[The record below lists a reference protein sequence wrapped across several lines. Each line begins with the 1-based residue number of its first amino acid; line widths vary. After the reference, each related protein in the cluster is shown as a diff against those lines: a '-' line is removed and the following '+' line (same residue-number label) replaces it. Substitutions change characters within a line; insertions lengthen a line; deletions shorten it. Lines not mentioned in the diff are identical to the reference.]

1 MLAFWVISAFLI
13 VVALVLVLPPL
24 AAKDPRA
31 DHSRQAM
38 NRAVFDRK
46 LKELDEDLRRDLI
59 GKEQFEAARADLKRT
74 LIDDL
79 ADYQPPVLKKNGK
92 AMAVAVLLMV
102 PVISVFMYLK
112 TDNGLAS
119 LSDDFQAGVQD
130 QDRMLTVE
138 QAIRRLEVKLRED
151 PDDLAG
157 WSMLGR
163 SYLALANF
171 SRAVE
176 AYERAYVLS
185 KGTDADILVDYAE
198 AQALAAGQQ
207 FGEGTLAFFVRALQ
221 IDPYHERALWYAGF
235 ASYLLQDYPSSVE
248 YWERLM
254 RQVPDDQPEV
264 RSTLQVYLNDARQKV
279 QPGIATATPEAGI
292 AVSSDQKPDV
302 AASIDVQVSL
312 SAALR
317 ENVAGTDTLFVYARA
332 LQGPPMPLALIRMNA
347 AALPVR
353 VTLDDSVAMIPEM
366 TLSRMKEVEVIA
378 RISKSGQARMQAG
391 DLYGSVQPVKT
402 SGSHPVDIV
411 ISEVAP

>member
-1 MLAFWVISAFLI
+1 MLTFWVISAFLI

-31 DHSRQAM
+31 DHSRQAV

-46 LKELDEDLRRDLI
+46 LRELDEDLRRDLI

-79 ADYQPPVLKKNGK
+79 ADYQPPVLKKNSK
-92 AMAVAVLLMV
+92 TMAVAVLLMV

-119 LSDDFQAGVQD
+119 LSGDFQARTLD

-138 QAIRRLEVKLRED
+138 QAVRRLELKLRED

-176 AYERAYVLS
+176 AYERAYMLS

-207 FGEGTLAFFVRALQ
+207 FDEGTLAFFVRALQ

-235 ASYLLQDYPSSVE
+235 ASYLLQDYPSSVG

-264 RSTLQVYLNDARQKV
+264 RSTLQVYLDDAWQKV
-279 QPGIATATPEAGI
+279 QPGTATATPEVGK

-312 SAALR
+312 SAALH
-317 ENVAGTDTLFVYARA
+317 EQVAGSDTLFVYARA
-332 LQGPPMPLALIRMNA
+332 LQGPPMPLALVRMNA

-353 VTLDDSVAMIPEM
+353 VILDDTRAMIAEM
-366 TLSRMKEVEVIA
+366 NLSSVEQVEVVA
-378 RISKSGQARMQAG
+378 RISKSGQAKTQSG
-391 DLYGSVQPVKT
+391 DFYGSVRPVKT
-402 SGSHPVDIV
+402 SGSSQVAVV

>member
-1 MLAFWVISAFLI
+1 MLAFWVISAILI
-13 VVALVLVLPPL
+13 VVALVMVLPAL

-59 GKEQFEAARADLKRT
+59 GKKQFEAARADLKRT

-79 ADYQPPVLKKNGK
+79 GDYQPPALKKNGK
-92 AMAVAVLLMV
+92 TMAVAVLLMV

-119 LSDDFQAGVQD
+119 LSDDFQAGVLD

-138 QAIRRLEVKLRED
+138 QAIQRLELKLREN

-185 KGTDADILVDYAE
+185 RGADADILVDYAE

-207 FGEGTLAFFVRALQ
+207 FDEGTLTFFVRALQ
-221 IDPYHERALWYAGF
+221 IDPHHERALWYAGF
-235 ASYLLQDYPSSVE
+235 AAYLLQDYPSSVE
-248 YWERLM
+248 YWQRLM
-254 RQVPDDQPEV
+254 HQVPDDQPEV
-264 RSTLQVYLNDARQKV
+264 RSTLQVYLDDARQKV
-279 QPGIATATPEAGI
+279 QPGIATATQEAGKV
-292 AVSSDQKPDV
+292 VSSDQKPDA

-317 ENVAGTDTLFVYARA
+317 ENVAGTDTLFIYARA
-332 LQGPPMPLALIRMNA
+332 LQGPPMPLALVRMNA

-353 VTLDDSVAMIPEM
+353 ITLDDSVAMIPEM
-366 TLSRMKEVEVIA
+366 TLSSMKEVEVIA